1 MKQKQKQNL
10 QTQKNFTLT
19 RTMTCILRI
28 SINNNGSRSNA
39 LKKSLTQSLMFT
51 LWKVLQGGVCRCR
64 WVMEHYPACLRLQEQ
79 PLGLRRET
87 KTKQNRVI
95 AICQLTRLSWAVS
108 QSSSSG
114 IILVGMGRNILE
126 DRGREITACLGAF
139 LPDHLLSEESLKTIN
154 FP

>member
-79 PLGLRRET
+79 RLGPRRET
-87 KTKQNRVI
+87 NKTEQSHCHLP
-95 AICQLTRLSWAVS
+95 AYEAELS
-108 QSSSSG
+108 
-114 IILVGMGRNILE
+114 
-126 DRGREITACLGAF
+126 C
-139 LPDHLLSEESLKTIN
+139 LSEFLFWNN
-154 FP
+154 FSWNGQKRFGRSRKRDNCLSGCFLARSPP